1 VDNLSNGTTVPA
13 NWKPTLNP
21 AYDVVSG
28 HVGSLDKDA
37 RSLINP
43 GIPNV
48 LSKPPN
54 DAFIINRM
62 GF

>member
-1 VDNLSNGTTVPA
+1 VDNLSNGSPTPA
-13 NWKPTLNP
+13 FWKPTLNP
-21 AYDVVSG
+21 IYDVVSG

-48 LSKPPN
+48 MVKPPN
-54 DAFIINRM
+54 DA
-62 GF
+62 